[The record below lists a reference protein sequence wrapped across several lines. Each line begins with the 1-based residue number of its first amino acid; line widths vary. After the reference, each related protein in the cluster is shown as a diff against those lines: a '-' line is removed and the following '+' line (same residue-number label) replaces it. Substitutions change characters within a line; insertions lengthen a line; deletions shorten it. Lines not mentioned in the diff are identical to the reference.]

1 MNVYYNENNPEA
13 AEWLRQLM
21 QLGQIPEGDV
31 DERSIVDVRPEEL
44 EQYKQCH
51 FFAGIGVWAYAL
63 DQAGWGDAPVWT
75 GSCPCQPFSSAG
87 NKKGTQDER
96 HLWPIWYNL
105 IRECRPLVVFGEQVA
120 SADVVGKVKGDD
132 REVWID
138 VVQTDLERAS
148 YTSAAFDLPA
158 AGVGAPHLR
167 QRLWFVADALSV
179 RQSRSRSVARSL
191 CSEETRTKEAS
202 RPVSTHDRFVGM
214 GNPSLEASERDTGEF
229 QEAQAASSG
238 KGNTDGRHDHRY
250 SDASEDDTRLG
261 NSESERRGEAR
272 TVQHRPPERHHW
284 SSVDWYEFRDGKQRC
299 VESGTFPLVDG
310 SPTRVGQSS
319 DLSSQAIANTKE
331 ASKMRL
337 QGYGNAIVAPAA
349 QAFIEAY
356 IQCR

>member
-31 DERSIVDVRPEEL
+31 DERSIVDVRPEDL
-44 EQYKQCH
+44 KQYKQCH
-51 FFAGIGVWAYAL
+51 FFAGIGVWAYASE
-63 DQAGWGDAPVWT
+63 QAGWGGAPVWT

-96 HLWPIWYNL
+96 HLWPVWYEL
-105 IRECRPLVVFGEQVA
+105 IRECNPEVVFGEQVA

-148 YTSAAFDLPA
+148 YTTATFDLPA
-158 AGVGAPHLR
+158 AGFGAPHLR
-167 QRLWFVADALSV
+167 QRCWFVADAIN
-179 RQSRSRSVARSL
+179 SRSQG
-191 CSEETRTKEAS
+191 
-202 RPVSTHDRFVGM
+202 HW
-214 GNPSLEASERDTGEF
+214 EF
-229 QEAQAASSG
+229 REKPISQGWQRAQRHGSSG
-238 KGNTDGRHDHRY
+238 GIG
-250 SDASEDDTRLG
+250 LG
-261 NSESERRGEAR
+261 NSTSQRCREERAGQPGSEKR
-272 TVQHRPPERHHW
+272 TAW
-284 SSVDWYEFRDGKQRC
+284 SDCDWLNFKDGKQRC

-310 SPTRVGQSS
+310 TPTRVGQSS